1 MDEGD
6 VVKTDGEYIYIVNDK
21 KPVVNIGP
29 KAQGKET
36 KKIAKIKIKY
46 NKEDVN
52 VKRYIMQIIN

>member
-21 KPVVNIGP
+21 KPVVNIV

-36 KKIAKIKIKY
+36 KK
-46 NKEDVN
+46 
-52 VKRYIMQIIN
+52 